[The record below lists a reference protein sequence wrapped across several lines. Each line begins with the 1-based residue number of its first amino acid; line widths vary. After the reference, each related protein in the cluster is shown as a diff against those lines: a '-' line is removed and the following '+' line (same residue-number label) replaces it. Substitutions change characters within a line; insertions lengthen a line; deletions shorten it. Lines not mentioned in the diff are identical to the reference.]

1 MAKVFYTERD
11 IEDLARQGVT
21 SLTVTD
27 DVVITD
33 LAREKARRVGLQLIG
48 ERDSRPASAPARP
61 YLSDVASPAASAPA
75 PPAAASAPVHKPHI
89 TPVAPSGSLSSAE
102 LEARIFTAVKAKL
115 GSQVDDALLRTI
127 VQRVLRSLGR

>member
-27 DVVITD
+27 DVVVTD
-33 LAREKARRVGLQLIG
+33 LAREKARRLGLQLIG

-75 PPAAASAPVHKPHI
+75 PPAAAGPAPAKPQ
-89 TPVAPSGSLSSAE
+89 TAPSPASSGAE
-102 LEARIFTAVKAKL
+102 LETRIFSAVKAKL